1 MLFRSEKQT
10 VTAGNHHVAVG
21 RDELGVALQ
30 DVSLRTKDECGHEA
44 LGLGRERREKHTAV
58 APALSDCFV
67 GKPAKTEV
75 FQIRKETLGVQQA
88 GVLLINAEDLFPFTP
103 SQIITCPTYP
113 PDSESDSQT

>member
-1 MLFRSEKQT
+1 MQERSGKALALQRQGKPEKQT

-88 GVLLINAEDLFPFTP
+88 GMLLINAEDLFPFFV
-103 SQIITCPTYP
+103 
-113 PDSESDSQT
+113 